1 MENRIGNKI
10 EPDMVEPEAVEPDVV
25 EPDVEACTQKIK
37 PETETRKQNKE
48 INLEFNK
55 QNKEKE
61 EIKSQ
66 LSAEIKI
73 KDGNGAEKVGELL
86 QKPEINSDCFF
97 KFIDSSIQGLKEYS
111 LTVSALELGVFEALK
126 APLSAGDLAE
136 KLGCDPLLMP
146 HFCEALHSLGFLDR
160 FEEGLD
166 KEEEKAQIIKRDATE
181 SQDKGKSETGS
192 ENPDNGTKN
201 GGAVYFVSELSAT
214 YLLESSP
221 FSQQHYL
228 AERIRNVERWA
239 RLPQIIKQGPDIVE
253 KGPFFGEVVHCMAE
267 NARCG
272 LLQETVK
279 VVMENVD
286 FTNVKRLLDI
296 GGGHGLYAIAF
307 SKLNEDLQALVFD
320 LPPVTGETRFFIE
333 KYGASRVD
341 IIPGDFFKDEIGS
354 DYDLIFSSF
363 NPGGKVPS
371 LIPKLAQ
378 ALNHG
383 GIFVTRQMP
392 DEKMKSSPLLSLD
405 WNLWTFEGV
414 KKGGS
419 GYSFENS
426 VPFNEYIELL
436 GNYGLEVFRTLDMK
450 DESRIVFA
458 RKTA

>member
-10 EPDMVEPEAVEPDVV
+10 KPDTEVR
-25 EPDVEACTQKIK
+25 TQKIE
-37 PETETRKQNKE
+37 PDTEIRIQNREINLELKKQNKE
-48 INLEFNK
+48 TDKVE
-55 QNKEKE
+55 
-61 EIKSQ
+61 SQ
-66 LSAEIKI
+66 LNAEIGI
-73 KDGNGAEKVGELL
+73 KDGNRTEKATELL
-86 QKPEINSDCFF
+86 QKPEIDSDRFF
-97 KFIDSSIQGLKEYS
+97 KFIDSSIQGLKEYR
-111 LTVSALELGVFEALK
+111 LIVSALELGVFEALRT
-126 APLSAGDLAE
+126 PLPAGDLAE
-136 KLGCDPLLMP
+136 KLGCDPVLMP
-146 HFCEALHSLGFLDR
+146 HFCEALLSLGFLDR
-160 FEEGLD
+160 FEEGID
-166 KEEEKAQIIKRDATE
+166 KEGEKAQIVKRDEAV
-181 SQDKGKSETGS
+181 SQDKGKSEIGS
-192 ENPDNGTKN
+192 KSHDNRKKN

-214 YLLESSP
+214 YLLESST

-228 AERIRNVERWA
+228 AERLRNVERWA
-239 RLPQIIKQGPDIVE
+239 RLPQIMKQGPDIVE
-253 KGPFFGEVVHCMAE
+253 KEPFFGEIVHCMAE

-307 SKLNEDLQALVFD
+307 SKLNEDLQAFVFD
-320 LPPVTGETRFFIE
+320 LPPVTGKTRYFVD

-354 DYDLIFSSF
+354 NYDLIFSSF

-371 LIPKLAQ
+371 LIPKLAE
-378 ALNHG
+378 ALNPG

-392 DEKMKSSPLLSLD
+392 DEKMKSSPFLSLD

-426 VPFNEYIELL
+426 IPFTEYIEVL
-436 GNYGLEVFRTLDMK
+436 GNYGLEVFHQLDLKDGSRT
-450 DESRIVFA
+450 VFA
-458 RKTA
+458 RKTT

>member
-1 MENRIGNKI
+1 MESKI
-10 EPDMVEPEAVEPDVV
+10 DDKTEPD
-25 EPDVEACTQKIK
+25 
-37 PETETRKQNKE
+37 TEGNAQATDKNK
-48 INLEFNK
+48 LENELGVRVK
-55 QNKEKE
+55 LENEE
-61 EIKSQ
+61 EI
-66 LSAEIKI
+66 
-73 KDGNGAEKVGELL
+73 GETLNL
-86 QKPEINSDCFF
+86 MQKPEIDFDRFF
-97 KFIDSSIQGLKEYS
+97 KFIDSSVQGLKEYS
-111 LTVSALELGVFEALK
+111 LIISALELGIFEALK
-126 APLSAGDLAE
+126 VPLSAENLAE

-146 HFCEALHSLGFLDR
+146 YFCEALHSLGFLDR
-160 FEEGLD
+160 FEEGID
-166 KEEEKAQIIKRDATE
+166 KEEEKEQIVKRCATA
-181 SQDKGKSETGS
+181 SQDNRKPDQDNGKSET
-192 ENPDNGTKN
+192 EYKNYDNGTKN
-201 GGAVYFVSELSAT
+201 GGAVYLVSELSAT
-214 YLLESSP
+214 YFLESSP

-239 RLPQIIKQGPDIVE
+239 RLPQIMKQGPEIVE

-307 SKLNEDLQALVFD
+307 SKLNEDTQAFVFD
-320 LPPVTGETRFFIE
+320 LPPVTGETGYFIE

-341 IIPGDFFKDEIGS
+341 TIPGDFFKDEIGS

-371 LIPKLAQ
+371 LIPKLAE
-378 ALNHG
+378 ALNPG

-392 DEKMKSSPLLSLD
+392 DEKIKSSPLLSLD

-436 GNYGLEVFRTLDMK
+436 GNYGLEVFRALDMT
-450 DESRIVFA
+450 DGSRIVFA
-458 RKTA
+458 RKTI